1 MAYHCLL
8 WLTCTTKT
16 PGHIAEQYNPY
27 VDTQRELLFSV
38 SEHVFKTIDP
48 SCQNCTML
56 SQSVCSWL
64 SPISC
69 LSTSLSVSL
78 CFCQCVS
85 QASLESKQHSIWV
98 CLAYSRPFSAITW
111 AGWAASSSNP
121 RLLCGSVVYASTTF
135 SFVISIRI
143 MGNVWSCIWN
153 NSIYIIILLLCNIT
167 RHQKQG
173 HCVGPHLLLLHEL
186 QKILH

>member
-1 MAYHCLL
+1 MSFCSVYLNMCLKQSIHPA
-8 WLTCTTKT
+8 KT
-16 PGHIAEQYNPY
+16 AQC
-27 VDTQRELLFSV
+27 SV
-38 SEHVFKTIDP
+38 SRPVPDSLPSPACPHLFLFRCVF
-48 SCQNCTML
+48 
-56 SQSVCSWL
+56 V
-64 SPISC
+64 
-69 LSTSLSVSL
+69 SVSHRHYWRANNTQ
-78 CFCQCVS
+78 F
-85 QASLESKQHSIWV
+85 E

>member
-16 PGHIAEQYNPY
+16 PGHTAEQYNPY
-27 VDTQRELLFSV
+27 VDTQRELLFGV
-38 SEHVFKTIDP
+38 SEHVFKTVNP

-56 SQSVCSWL
+56 SQ
-64 SPISC
+64 
-69 LSTSLSVSL
+69 
-78 CFCQCVS
+78 CVS
-85 QASLESKQHSIWV
+85 QALQESKQHSIWV
-98 CLAYSRPFSAITW
+98 CLAYSRPFSAVTW

-121 RLLCGSVVYASTTF
+121 RLLCGSVDYASTTF

-173 HCVGPHLLLLHEL
+173 HCVEPHLLLLHEL

>member
-1 MAYHCLL
+1 
-8 WLTCTTKT
+8 
-16 PGHIAEQYNPY
+16 
-27 VDTQRELLFSV
+27 
-38 SEHVFKTIDP
+38 
-48 SCQNCTML
+48 ML

-64 SPISC
+64 SPSSC

-85 QASLESKQHSIWV
+85 QTLLESKQHSIWV
-98 CLAYSRPFSAITW
+98 CLAYSRPISAITW
-111 AGWAASSSNP
+111 AGWAASSSDP
-121 RLLCGSVVYASTTF
+121 RLLCGSVDYASTTF
-135 SFVISIRI
+135 SFVISIII

-186 QKILH
+186 FISENPSLTMEMKVPAQNGYTFHQRCFDTLWQPIPIIGLVVSIVSVKNGGKK